1 MENLTGPSSH
11 INIEIKDGP
20 AVHTFLSGRLTRSLK
35 GGTRNLKKGFVM
47 VLVLAV
53 VLVVLMGI
61 GAALIGNNQSGNSGT
76 QGDQSGTSS
85 TASTSGQTQ
94 LKVSVDYGSHWT
106 AAIAQSDNANGSVSS
121 GSQSY
126 DGTGHQEYVLTQPS
140 GASVWTVA
148 ATGSKPDTT
157 NDTLT
162 VRIMNMDGMVLKEGS
177 TSASYGATF
186 ISYTMM

>member
-1 MENLTGPSSH
+1 
-11 INIEIKDGP
+11 
-20 AVHTFLSGRLTRSLK
+20 
-35 GGTRNLKKGFVM
+35 M

-53 VLVVLMGI
+53 VLVVLVGI
-61 GAALIGNNQSGNSGT
+61 GAALMGNDQSENSGT
-76 QGDQSGTSS
+76 QGDQSGTN
-85 TASTSGQTQ
+85 TASSANEQTQ

-140 GASVWTVA
+140 GASVWTLAV
-148 ATGSKPDTT
+148 TGSKPDTT
-157 NDTLT
+157 GDTLT
-162 VRIMNMDGMVLKEGS
+162 VRIMNMDGTVLKEGT